1 MKNLVDFCMMFPES
15 QKLKSTFILL
25 PKAKG
30 LRVSGARGM
39 LEDLDAT
46 I

>member
-1 MKNLVDFCMMFPES
+1 MMFPES
-15 QKLKSTFILL
+15 QKLKTTFILT

-30 LRVSGARGM
+30 LRVSGARDM